1 MKTSLL
7 ITAVIGAITG
17 YIISPLLKNNE
28 VIAAGKEPEKEQ
40 IQLSEEEKII
50 YSIPENIAGYYLI
63 GRHAQSNHDW
73 KTAEEYISKI
83 LDKDK
88 NNPALM
94 KRAMMMAMGSGNY
107 DKAIMLAE
115 KIKKSGQ
122 SDDLASIFLTL
133 KYIKSLEYGKAL
145 KNIKDSD
152 NEGISILVSPV
163 IESWAKA
170 GKGQFDI
177 DNLINTSGNL
187 YHSVLIAAYLNKLD
201 EWKKKFDKI
210 QKNSISSYDL
220 ERIADHLVRNN
231 KKNEAYELYEII
243 IKNSPQYK
251 SLIEKKINAVKEN
264 NYSKYIKEIKI
275 DSPAQGVSFALYD
288 IALLLFQENSDD
300 SARIFNSMALY
311 LSPDMT
317 EAKLLMANI
326 AARNKQIDKAIKY
339 YTSIEEGNKLYAISR
354 RYAADVLSEEKR
366 YEQAINILKEIVDK
380 YQDIN
385 AQIMIGD
392 LLRQDKKYEQALKE
406 YNKAFNMIGKEI
418 PDKYWNLYYSRA
430 ITYERLKKWEQA
442 ERDFKKAL
450 EYQPNNPYVLNYLGY
465 SWADQN
471 VHLEKALEMIEKAA
485 KQAPNDAYIID
496 SLGWVMYKMGK
507 YKDAIPPLE
516 KAVELS
522 PYDPVINDHL
532 GDAYWKTGRKLEARF
547 QWKRAINYA
556 NEDLDIDVVKEKIKN
571 GIVNKDIKKVEAIE
585 SKAMLPQ

>member
-17 YIISPLLKNNE
+17 YIISPSLKNNE

-40 IQLSEEEKII
+40 IQSEEKTII
-50 YSIPENIAGYYLI
+50 YPIPENIAGHYLI
-63 GRHAQSNHDW
+63 GIHAQSNHDW
-73 KTAEEYISKI
+73 KTAEKYISKI

-94 KRAMMMAMGSGNY
+94 KRAMIMAMGSGNY
-107 DKAIMLAE
+107 DKAIIFAK
-115 KIKKSGQ
+115 KIKENEQ
-122 SDDLASIFLTL
+122 SDDLASILLTL
-133 KYIKSLEYGKAL
+133 KYIKNSEYEKAL
-145 KNIKDSD
+145 KNIKDNN

-163 IESWAKA
+163 IKSWAKA
-170 GKGQFDI
+170 GKGQLDI
-177 DNLINTSGNL
+177 DNLITTSGNL
-187 YHSVLIAAYLNKLD
+187 YHSILIAAYLNKLD
-201 EWKKKFDKI
+201 EWEKKFDKI

-231 KKNEAYELYEII
+231 KKDKAYELYEII
-243 IKNSPQYK
+243 IKNSPKYK
-251 SLIEKKINAVKEN
+251 TLIKKKINAVKEN
-264 NYSKYIKEIKI
+264 NYSKYIKEINI
-275 DSPAQGVSFALYD
+275 TSPTQGISFALYD
-288 IALLLFQENSDD
+288 IALMLFQENSDD

-311 LSPDMT
+311 LTPDMA

-326 AARNKQIDKAIKY
+326 AARNKQIDKAVKY
-339 YTSIEEGNKLYAISR
+339 YTSIKEGNNLYTISR

-366 YEQAINILKEIVDK
+366 YEEAINILKEIVDK

-392 LLRQDKKYEQALKE
+392 LLRQDKKYKESIKE
-406 YNKAFNMIGKEI
+406 YNKAFNMIGKKF
-418 PDKYWNLYYSRA
+418 PDKYWHLYYSRG
-430 ITYERLKKWEQA
+430 ISYERLKKWEQA
-442 ERDFKKAL
+442 EKDFKKAL

-471 VHLEKALEMIEKAA
+471 INLEQALEMIEKAA

-532 GDAYWKTGRKLEARF
+532 GDAYWRIGRKLEARF

-556 NEDLDIDVVKEKIKN
+556 NEDIDIEKVKEKIKN
-571 GIVNKDIKKVEAIE
+571 GIKEKEIKKAEATQ
-585 SKAMLPQ
+585 SKATPPQ